1 MKKRIVIFTLIG
13 ILACTMLSA
22 CGKKKE
28 EDKSGEATTTV
39 SSEEQAGQKDTE
51 DAKDAEAAESEA
63 AESEAAESE
72 AAESEAAEI
81 ETAGGEAPDQNA
93 SGALEEADQPQV
105 ILQDNGDAT
114 ITVPEGQA
122 LGGD

>member
-1 MKKRIVIFTLIG
+1 MKKRIVLFTLIG

-39 SSEEQAGQKDTE
+39 SSEEQTGQKDTE
-51 DAKDAEAAESEA
+51 GAKDAEAAESET
-63 AESEAAESE
+63 AESE

-81 ETAGGEAPDQNA
+81 ETAGGEATDQNA
-93 SGALEEADQPQV
+93 SGGLEEADQPQV